1 MEVLSYQVD
10 GRQCLLAGVNLKRD
24 AAPDAARRR
33 WGLPGASPAG
43 SSGVCSSRLT
53 ASREESCSPGS
64 PRTQQE
70 TGGAPYQ
77 PYAGLFA
84 GPLTRNP
91 ETPQHPSSR
100 EGPIRGSGVRLGA
113 AASRTP
119 SDPPGCAR
127 PLLVGAETRAGRS
140 PLRPPPKPGQRF
152 PRACLL
158 HLPPVPLRPAYGA
171 QLSPVPRGPASGTA
185 QSGPSGGCAWMASR
199 RP

>member
-119 SDPPGCAR
+119 SDPPGCRLTLLDVRAR
-127 PLLVGAETRAGRS
+127 SWSGLRRVLGVVRCGLRRS
-140 PLRPPPKPGQRF
+140 QGSDF
-152 PRACLL
+152 
-158 HLPPVPLRPAYGA
+158 
-171 QLSPVPRGPASGTA
+171 RGPAFSI
-185 QSGPSGGCAWMASR
+185 CLLLL
-199 RP
+199 